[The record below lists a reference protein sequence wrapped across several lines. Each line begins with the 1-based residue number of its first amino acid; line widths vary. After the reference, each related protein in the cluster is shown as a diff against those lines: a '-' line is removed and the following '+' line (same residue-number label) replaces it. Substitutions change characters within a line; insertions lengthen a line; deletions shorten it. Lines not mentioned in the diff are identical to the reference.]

1 MTQDDTDLIT
11 MDCPHEECENRQ
23 NALVP
28 AGATVV
34 GTTPRNADPPDTTG
48 KVRVD
53 CDGHRFYVHF
63 AE

>member
-1 MTQDDTDLIT
+1 MTHDDTELT
-11 MDCPHEECENRQ
+11 AVNCPHVECENRQ

-34 GTTPRNADPPDTTG
+34 GATPENDDRPAATG

-53 CDGHRFYVHF
+53 CDDHRFYVHF